1 LISPERGSDAVY
13 ALGVCQPNQLDAQL
27 ACRLLDRFTE
37 QVVSAADLPAARIED
52 VRDSCEF
59 RISDDRSLLRLTCT
73 ITGSTYEQ
81 PWDGSEAA
89 VLALA
94 DEAAEGTAYL
104 IARTPHYAWLRSG
117 R

>member
-1 LISPERGSDAVY
+1 MGRPD
-13 ALGVCQPNQLDAQL
+13 QLDTQL
-27 ACRLLDRFTE
+27 ASCLVDRFTE
-37 QVVSAADLPAARIED
+37 QVVSAADLPAARGKD
-52 VRDSCEF
+52 VRESCEF
-59 RISDDRSLLRLTCT
+59 RICRDPSILRLTCT

-89 VLALA
+89 AVALA

-104 IARTPHYAWLRSG
+104 IGRTPYYAWLRSG